1 MNSHLQASRGAVL
14 AFGALALWLAAMPA
28 STLAQATLF
37 AEGLVNPSGIY
48 VDDNGYLWVASL
60 GTGLDDAG
68 VYVVTPAGEVHPFMA
83 GLPSTLVMGEPSGAS
98 HVYFN
103 NDIELI
109 VVQGDGAR
117 PESGSVFTVDTTGFT
132 PGDDP
137 LTTNDIDEIFAI
149 SQFVKSEL
157 AGGQS
162 NPFAMTFV
170 PNSPTAYVTDAAA
183 NAIVQSDDNGLSILA
198 QFPNI
203 PNTGS
208 VGPPSV
214 NAVPTGLD
222 YHDGTIYVG
231 MLTGF
236 PFNEG
241 AASIRAV
248 DTEGNVSI
256 YVDDLTTV
264 VDLQV
269 IPGGGGIVFVEHRF
283 SPNAGILYKYENE
296 ELTELATG
304 LDRPVGLRIGHSGE
318 VYVSLL
324 EKGEIV
330 VVEGVVTDT
339 ERELPERSRPIRVE
353 AYPNPFF
360 DGVNLAV
367 DVAEAGPASLTIVDV
382 LGRTVYRKEYS
393 RLEAGTHRLRW
404 EGGVVGPISPG
415 SYLYRVEVAGSVED
429 GIAVKQ

>member
-1 MNSHLQASRGAVL
+1 MNSHLQASRRAVL
-14 AFGALALWLAAMPA
+14 AFGVLALWLAAAPA
-28 STLAQATLF
+28 SSFAQATVF
-37 AEGLVNPSGIY
+37 AEGLTNPSGIY

-109 VVQGDGAR
+109 VVQGEGAR

-137 LTTNDIDEIFAI
+137 LATGDIGEIFAI
-149 SQFVKSEL
+149 SQFVTGEL

-170 PNSPTAYVTDAAA
+170 PNSDVAYVSDAAA
-183 NAIVQSDDNGLSILA
+183 NAIVQGDDGGLSILA

-203 PNTGS
+203 VNTGS
-208 VGPPSV
+208 VGPPAV

-256 YVDDLTTV
+256 YLGDLTTV

-269 IPGGGGIVFVEHRF
+269 IPGGGGIVFLEHRF
-283 SPNAGILYKYENE
+283 APNAGILYKYENE
-296 ELTELATG
+296 ELTEMATG
-304 LDRPVGLRIGHSGE
+304 LDRPVGLRIGHNGE

-324 EKGEIV
+324 TKGQIV
-330 VVEGVVTDT
+330 VVEGVVTDAK
-339 ERELPERSRPIRVE
+339 RELPERSQSTRVE
-353 AYPNPFF
+353 AYPNPFS

-367 DVAEAGPASLTIVDV
+367 DVTEAGPASLTIVDV
-382 LGRTVYRKEYS
+382 LGRTVHREES
-393 RLEAGTHRLRW
+393 ARLEAGTQRLRW
-404 EGGVVGPISPG
+404 DGVASGRIAPG
-415 SYLYRVEVAGSVED
+415 TYLYRVEVGGSVVD
-429 GIAVKQ
+429 GVVVKQ